1 MLGGVGYYEWPGM
14 ANLQLRTFFKRH
26 NAVTISDMLVFQQNY
41 QVGIFYLWRNLLKS
55 CLILVPSFLPLRNI
69 SWLPSVSQQ
78 SVRCSKG
85 KTGSWSSRR
94 LDLTVDNRS
103 HSNRLV
109 SMPHVLLVTPLIGT
123 NNPLKSGSS
132 SVYMGNEDVQ
142 GLPAPLL
149 NALYLRLSLHLLL
162 ATPVLLCT
170 NKMQAMHIIFSF

>member
-1 MLGGVGYYEWPGM
+1 MAWNGQFTAKNFLSAITML
-14 ANLQLRTFFKRH
+14 F
-26 NAVTISDMLVFQQNY
+26 TISDMLVFQQNY

-69 SWLPSVSQQ
+69 SWLLL
-78 SVRCSKG
+78 
-85 KTGSWSSRR
+85 WASSLLGALKVKLAAGPAGR

-123 NNPLKSGSS
+123 NNPTSLVPLLSTWE
-132 SVYMGNEDVQ
+132 MRMFR

-149 NALYLRLSLHLLL
+149 NALYLQGSAFIYCYSSTALY
-162 ATPVLLCT
+162 
-170 NKMQAMHIIFSF
+170 K